1 MKGIFPAAI
10 LVATLAA
17 AGCTTVGPDYARPQ
31 ISLPGDFSLNENK
44 AEPHIPGEWWRLY
57 GDSKLDALVAA
68 TLANNAD
75 LRFAAARVEEA
86 EGVLREAGAAFFP
99 EVTGGY
105 SFGRNRVSTRTVPP
119 PAATAPLTRPQYQLL
134 ASTSFEL
141 DFWGRYS
148 RADEAARANLL
159 NSRYSRDVVGLTL
172 ASAAAQSYFGLRSLD
187 AQLAVLALTIGARND
202 SLELARARL
211 NAGIASALDVLQA
224 QGALSDALVQ
234 RRETGRQ
241 RAILE
246 RQLGQLTGQLDLRVQ
261 AGELFALPVPPT
273 PPAGLPS
280 ALLDRRPDIR
290 AAEESL
296 AASNAQ
302 IGVARA
308 ALFPAISLTGALGA
322 QSAMFS
328 NLLGS
333 GAGIWSLGYALA
345 LPIFDGGR
353 RDARVD
359 QAVARQHQ
367 ALAGYQ
373 KAVETGFREVSEG
386 LTNVAESGAAETEL
400 AARLKAARDALEFSN
415 LRYEAG
421 YSPFLEVL
429 DAQRTANEA
438 ELAFVRNRQSRLSYS
453 VDLMKALGGGWIDR
467 EPRAAVRP
475 ASP

>member
-1 MKGIFPAAI
+1 MKHACVLIAVF
-10 LVATLAA
+10 LS
-17 AGCTTVGPDYARPQ
+17 GCTTVGPDYARPR
-31 ISLPGDFSLNENK
+31 IGLPGDFSLNENK
-44 AEPHIPGEWWRLY
+44 AEPDISADWWKLY
-57 GDSKLDALVAA
+57 GDAQLEALVAA
-68 TLANNAD
+68 ALANNAD
-75 LRFAAARVEEA
+75 LRLAAARVEEA
-86 EGVLREAGAAFFP
+86 EGVLRETGAAFFP
-99 EVTGGY
+99 DVTGGY
-105 SFGRNRVSTRTVPP
+105 SYAKNRVSTRTLPP
-119 PAATAPLTRPQYQLL
+119 PAANVPFTRPQYQLL

-159 NSRYSRDVVGLTL
+159 AARYSRDVVGLTL
-172 ASAAAQSYFGLRSLD
+172 ASAVAQSYFGLRSLD
-187 AQLAVLALTIGARND
+187 AQLAVLALTITARSD

-211 NAGIASALDVLQA
+211 NAGLASELDVFQA

-234 RRETGRQ
+234 RREAGRQ
-241 RAILE
+241 RAVLE

-296 AASNAQ
+296 TASNAQ

-333 GAGIWSLGYALA
+333 GAGIWTLGYALA

-400 AARLKAARDALEFSN
+400 AARLKAARDALELSQ

-438 ELAFVRNRQSRLSYS
+438 ELAFVRNRQSRLAYS
-453 VDLMKALGGGWIDR
+453 VDLMKALGGGWTGL
-467 EPRAAVRP
+467 AHK
-475 ASP
+475 